1 MRIKVAGVFEWEQ
14 FDADPD
20 KICYYLHNKME
31 IMIQTF
37 WSCSGFPIFYE
48 LICGNGWFKI

>member
-1 MRIKVAGVFEWEQ
+1 MHIKVAGVFEWEQ